1 MGITKMKSIKFI
13 LALTLVA
20 FAVASSN
27 TSSDPEPGT
36 FDKGFV
42 FNSQEISGKAKLEK
56 PFIKSKEF
64 VANKSNNMYLE
75 LTKATAKDGEPN
87 YAVKKGDKTY
97 PIPCHVFG
105 NSFMEDGS
113 TWENKYISSKLKG
126 PGDKKYKDTRFVF
139 AYKSMSGAFIE
150 KDDRVKIKDAM
161 AQCATNSRNALNAQR
176 KNVNSSFDACVINYK
191 ALQNAK
197 KAGFDSQKE
206 IDRITQEMEK
216 LNKDY
221 TKESEKAT
229 AAYKEM
235 DKAKKSANAAKSKTK
250 SAEKDVKKLQ
260 ADYAA
265 LEQQLN
271 AMNSKDYNQDKA
283 VKDAQAKIDAAN
295 KEP

>member
-42 FNSQEISGKAKLEK
+42 FNSHEISGKAKLEK

-97 PIPCHVFG
+97 QIPCHVFG
-105 NSFMEDGS
+105 NSFQSKGS
-113 TWENKYISSKLKG
+113 TWSNKIITSTIKG
-126 PGDKKYKDTRFVF
+126 PGDKKYKDTKFVF
-139 AYKSMSGAFIE
+139 AYKRLGVYIKE
-150 KDDRVKIKDAM
+150 DDRNKIKDAM

-216 LNKDY
+216 LNKEY

>member
-42 FNSQEISGKAKLEK
+42 FNSHEISGKAKLEK

-97 PIPCHVFG
+97 QIPCHVFG
-105 NSFMEDGS
+105 NSFQSKGS
-113 TWENKYISSKLKG
+113 TWSNKIITSTIKG
-126 PGDKKYKDTRFVF
+126 PGDKKYKDTKFVF
-139 AYKSMSGAFIE
+139 AYKKLGVYIKE
-150 KDDRVKIKDAM
+150 DDRNKIKDAM

-197 KAGFDSQKE
+197 KE

-235 DKAKKSANAAKSKTK
+235 DKAKKSAHAAKSKTK

-271 AMNSKDYNQDKA
+271 AMNSKDYNQ
-283 VKDAQAKIDAAN
+283 
-295 KEP
+295 